1 MKKSPVF
8 LCFLVQLLALAA
20 LAQPAA
26 KTDFLNLRDYFHQKV
41 NEGKFAG
48 TVILLAKD
56 DRIWLDVFG
65 QQDIEAGIPM
75 AENTLFRLASM
86 TKPVTSVAVMMLVE
100 NGKLKLDDPVKKFLL
115 GFADVKVLS
124 EGGIEEKPHRSV
136 TIKDLLTHTSGVA
149 NNLFQNTE
157 AEKVYKKVLQE
168 KRPADLKAEVDC
180 LSELPLA
187 HHPGEFW
194 TYGFSTDVLAR
205 IVEIVSG
212 ESIDE
217 FFKKRI
223 FKPLKMNDTG
233 FRVKEDEAHRLA
245 AVYAADL
252 KKVEGADGNSPYL
265 NGKNYPRGVGGL
277 VSTAQDYLR
286 FCRMLL
292 NGGTLDGARLL
303 KPKTVA
309 EMMKNQL
316 PAGVLPHTPGMP
328 AICNGFGLGFGVQTA
343 EVLMGSK
350 GDCAWPGAY
359 LTYFFIDPTHKSI
372 GIFMTQSVDFSN
384 LTLLGDFHKMA
395 GAALAEESEN

>member
-8 LCFLVQLLALAA
+8 LCFLVQLLGLAA
-20 LAQPAA
+20 FAQQAGNA
-26 KTDFLNLRDYFHQKV
+26 GFSKIQNYFHQQV

-48 TVILLAKD
+48 TVILLSKD
-56 DRIWLDVFG
+56 DRTWLDVFG
-65 QQDIEAGIPM
+65 HQDIEAGIPM
-75 AENTLFRLASM
+75 AENTIFRLASM

-100 NGKLKLDDPVKKFLL
+100 SGKLKLEDPVKKFLP
-115 GFADVKVLS
+115 GFANVKVLS
-124 EGGIEEKPHRSV
+124 AGGIEEKPHRPI
-136 TIKDLLTHTSGVA
+136 TIQDLLTHTSGIA

-168 KRPADLKAEVDC
+168 KRPASLEAEVEC

-205 IVEIVSG
+205 VVKIVSG
-212 ESIDE
+212 ESIDV

-223 FKPLKMNDTG
+223 FRPLKMNDTG

-292 NGGTLDGARLL
+292 NGGALDGARLL
-303 KPKTVA
+303 KPETVA

-328 AICNGFGLGFGVQTA
+328 AICNGFGFGFGVQTA
-343 EVLMGSK
+343 EVLMGSE